1 MANTVVPYRVGLG
14 YDVHPLVEGQA
25 LILGGVA
32 IPCKRG
38 LLGHSDGD
46 VVCHALMDSILGA
59 CGLGDIGSLFPPEDQ
74 RYRGAASIGLLQEV
88 VGKVRK
94 EGWEIVNVDT
104 MLIIEEPKI
113 APFVDLM
120 KKRLSQAME
129 VDKERIGIKVTTN
142 EGLGSIGR
150 REGACCFAVSLLR
163 RKEE

>member
-1 MANTVVPYRVGLG
+1 MANTMVPYRVGLG

-25 LILGGVA
+25 LVLGGVS
-32 IPCKRG
+32 IPYKRG

-59 CGLGDIGSLFPPEDQ
+59 CGLEDIGSLFPPEDQ
-74 RYRGAASIGLLQEV
+74 RYRGASSIGLLQEV
-88 VGKVRK
+88 VGRVRK

-113 APFVDLM
+113 APFVHLM
-120 KKRLSQAME
+120 KERLSQAMG
-129 VDKERIGIKVTTN
+129 VDEARIGIKVTTN

-150 REGACCFAVSLLR
+150 GEGACCFAVSLLR
-163 RKEE
+163 REEV